1 MGQKRKLSPQKGNDI
16 YICMYEYIY
25 LLLSFR
31 NYSPTP
37 QSCFLH
43 LSHWKSLHRQ
53 VGIVTSWT
61 NDLYCLLKMLIFFS
75 YRMS

>member
-1 MGQKRKLSPQKGNDI
+1 MGKKRKLSPQKGNDI
-16 YICMYEYIY
+16 YIYICMYVCIY

-53 VGIVTSWT
+53 VGIVTSCT
-61 NDLYCLLKMLIFFS
+61 NDYIAC
-75 YRMS
+75 